1 MVEVQSGI
9 VVYSISEYGDGS
21 ICSDDRELSEVLYIA
36 AKCLQVGDRRVV
48 VYLQFEWR
56 RAARVNPA

>member
-21 ICSDDRELSEVLYIA
+21 ICSDDRELPEVLYIA